1 MRAFKTK
8 WFARFARQE
17 GITDDKLITA
27 LREIEN
33 GLDDG
38 DLGGGLVKKRIGRA
52 GAGKRGGYR
61 TIVALRLN
69 KRAFFVYGF
78 AKSAIDNL
86 DELELKSYR
95 KLAAIL
101 QGFSE
106 AELAKAIDAGE
117 LGELDYDAE

>member
-1 MRAFKTK
+1 MRVFKTK

-17 GITDDKLITA
+17 GLTDDKLITA
-27 LREIEN
+27 IREVEN
-33 GLDDG
+33 GLHDG
-38 DLGGGLVKKRIGRA
+38 NLGGGLIKKRIGRA

-86 DELELKSYR
+86 DDLELKGYQ

-101 QGFSE
+101 LGLSD
-106 AELAKAIDAGE
+106 AECDKAMETGE
-117 LGELDYDAE
+117 LRELDYDAE